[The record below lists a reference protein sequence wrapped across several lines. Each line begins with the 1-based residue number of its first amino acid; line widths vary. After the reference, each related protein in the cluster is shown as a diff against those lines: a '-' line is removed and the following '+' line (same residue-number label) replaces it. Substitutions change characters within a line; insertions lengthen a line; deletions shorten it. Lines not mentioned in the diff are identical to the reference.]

1 MRPSNVQVNDV
12 ARLLEKFVNLV
23 FVLLPSLLISFKLLV
38 LVLSLLSKLGLLSAD
53 DLSLTLEL
61 PALSPEQVLES
72 KHELFQECIDRRA
85 FTRLEI
91 LYHALLLLQTHYL
104 RAKML
109 LPAIA
114 NDTRIRHL
122 SRISSSCSL
131 V

>member
-1 MRPSNVQVNDV
+1 MRPPNVQVNDV

-23 FVLLPSLLISFKLLV
+23 FILLPSLLISFELLV

-53 DLSLTLEL
+53 HLSLTLEL

-72 KHELFQECIDRRA
+72 KHELFQEGIDRCA
-85 FTRLEI
+85 IARLEI
-91 LYHALLLLQTHYL
+91 LYHALLLLHAHHL

-109 LPAIA
+109 LPTIA
-114 NDTRIRHL
+114 YNAQIWLLGRIC
-122 SRISSSCSL
+122 SCSL